1 MATDRN
7 IFHTGTQ
14 LVKAITKAKVNVRR
28 REEVKAS
35 CECGK
40 VRRKL
45 ISLVSRSRDE
55 VSVCLRTLIFD
66 LSLTSD
72 FFSTTTLITF
82 LFLK

>member
-1 MATDRN
+1 MSTDRN

-14 LVKAITKAKVNVRR
+14 LVRAITKAKVNVRR

-35 CECGK
+35 CERGK

-45 ISLVSRSRDE
+45 ISLVSRSRHE
-55 VSVCLRTLIFD
+55 VSVCLRTLTFD
-66 LSLTSD
+66 LSLTFD